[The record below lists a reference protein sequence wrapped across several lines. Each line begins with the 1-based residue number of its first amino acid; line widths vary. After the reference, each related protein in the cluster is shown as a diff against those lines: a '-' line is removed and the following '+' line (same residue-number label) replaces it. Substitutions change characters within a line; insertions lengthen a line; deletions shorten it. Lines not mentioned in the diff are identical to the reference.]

1 MNELIILAGGLGTRL
16 RSEVPDLP
24 KCMAPVNGKPFIN
37 FVMDYFLSQ
46 KIEKF
51 IFALGYKSELLQNHL
66 IAKYAKYTLQ
76 FSLEEEPLGTGGA
89 IQLACRRA
97 SKENVF
103 ITNGDTLFKVETE
116 MLAKTHLQTNAE
128 CTLALKPMENFD
140 RFGAVE
146 IDDNSCIESFQEK
159 KHYGKGLIN
168 GGFYAL
174 NVESFLHKNFGN
186 KFSFE
191 KDYLERFISQKKLFA
206 SVQDAYFIDMGIPED
221 YRRAA
226 VEL

>member
-116 MLAKTHLQTNAE
+116 MLAKTHLQKNAE